1 MQFLNQI
8 QDLLVGALGPFGPM
22 IVVGTLGVVLVLLM
36 IPILIKDS
44 KDPLEK
50 LKRDQKDRAGLVS
63 TDNARLRTN
72 RKNQKLDKYAS
83 FLEPQDAKALSQ
95 VRLTLLQAGYR
106 NRDAVRYFHFAQLIL
121 ALGLLMLGVLYFLV
135 FKSSGETT
143 AQEAIMYILGP
154 GAVGYMLPKYWVTK
168 RQQQRQEEITD
179 GFPDSLDMMLTCV
192 EAGQSLDQSIVRVSN
207 EIAASYP
214 ALDEEYQIVTQQ
226 IKAGRDKP
234 SVLNEMAERC
244 GVQDISSFVTVLVQS
259 QTFGTSI
266 ADALRVYAGE
276 MRDKRVMRAEEKANK
291 LPTKMTLATMMLTVP
306 PLLIILVGP
315 SVIGIMELFTMAGQ

>member
-1 MQFLNQI
+1 MELFDQI
-8 QDLLVGALGPFGPM
+8 QGGLISALGPFGPL
-22 IVVGTLGVVLVLLM
+22 IAVGTLGILLVALM
-36 IPILIKDS
+36 IPMLIRDS

-50 LKRDQKDRAGLVS
+50 LKKDQRQQSRPTGKESAH
-63 TDNARLRTN
+63 LRTN
-72 RKNQKLDKYAS
+72 RRNEKLDKYAN

-95 VRLTLLQAGYR
+95 IRLTLIQAGYR
-106 NRDAVRYFHFAQLIL
+106 NRDAVRYFHFAQLAL
-121 ALGLLMLGVLYFLV
+121 ALGLLTLGVIYFLM
-135 FKSSGETT
+135 FKSGEETS
-143 AQEAIMYILGP
+143 AQEAILYILGP
-154 GAVGYMLPKYWVTK
+154 GAVGYLMPKYWVTK
-168 RQQQRQEEITD
+168 RQQKRQEEISD

-192 EAGQSLDQSIVRVSN
+192 EAGQSLDQSIIRVAN

-214 ALDEEYQIVTQQ
+214 ALAEEYEIVSQQ
-226 IKAGRDKP
+226 VKAGRDKA

-315 SVIGIMELFTMAGQ
+315 SVLGIMELFTMAGQ

>member
-1 MQFLNQI
+1 MGFLESISQFMT
-8 QDLLVGALGPFGPM
+8 DALGPFGPL
-22 IVVGTLGVVLVLLM
+22 IAVGTLGILLVLLT
-36 IPILIKDS
+36 IPILIREAN
-44 KDPLEK
+44 DPLDKIKKASRTGKEPEQKKK
-50 LKRDQKDRAGLVS
+50 LRSGQR
-63 TDNARLRTN
+63 NE
-72 RKNQKLDKYAS
+72 KLDKYAN
-83 FLEPQDAKALSQ
+83 FLEPKDEKQLSQ
-95 VRLTLLQAGYR
+95 IRLTLLQAGYR
-106 NRDAVRYFHFAQLIL
+106 DRDAVRYYHFAQF
-121 ALGLLMLGVLYFLV
+121 ALGVGLLILGVLYFIMFVAGSEDASTQQTL
-135 FKSSGETT
+135 
-143 AQEAIMYILGP
+143 MYILGP

-168 RQQQRQEEITD
+168 RQQQRKQEIED

-192 EAGQSLDQSIVRVSN
+192 EAGQSLDQSIIRVAN
-207 EIAASYP
+207 EIRVSYP
-214 ALDEEYQIVTQQ
+214 ALADEYETVAQQ

-315 SVIGIMELFTMAGQ
+315 SVLGIMELFTMAGK

>member
-1 MQFLNQI
+1 
-8 QDLLVGALGPFGPM
+8 
-22 IVVGTLGVVLVLLM
+22 
-36 IPILIKDS
+36 
-44 KDPLEK
+44 
-50 LKRDQKDRAGLVS
+50 
-63 TDNARLRTN
+63 
-72 RKNQKLDKYAS
+72 
-83 FLEPQDAKALSQ
+83 
-95 VRLTLLQAGYR
+95 
-106 NRDAVRYFHFAQLIL
+106 
-121 ALGLLMLGVLYFLV
+121 
-135 FKSSGETT
+135 
-143 AQEAIMYILGP
+143 MYILGP
-154 GAVGYMLPKYWVTK
+154 GAVGYLMPKYWVTK
-168 RQQQRQEEITD
+168 RQQKRQEEITD

-192 EAGQSLDQSIVRVSN
+192 EAGQSLDQSIIRVAK

-214 ALDEEYQIVTQQ
+214 ALAEEYQIVSQQ
-226 IKAGRDKP
+226 VKAGRDKA

-315 SVIGIMELFTMAGQ
+315 SILGIMELFTMAGQ